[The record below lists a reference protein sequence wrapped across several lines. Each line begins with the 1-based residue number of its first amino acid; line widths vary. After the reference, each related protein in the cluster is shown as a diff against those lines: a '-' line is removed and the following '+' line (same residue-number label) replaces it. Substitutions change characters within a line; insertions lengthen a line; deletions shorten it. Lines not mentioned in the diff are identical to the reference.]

1 MQHIYGLSYSQLI
14 KGEAFHWIQII
25 YLMPINPFLTKR
37 QKIQSV
43 TIVKEKKATWS
54 ILCTLP
60 RYSLIKNSPQTLNS
74 AFFHVLRR
82 TVWKGF
88 LKRWYPLVRLFCK
101 LYQSARM
108 PTKAWSS
115 TASFSL
121 PWWSKL
127 KQQYSLDCS
136 DSGKKKSI
144 FALVSQTG
152 LVLQTISYPHKQD
165 PQKEKKWILKVYRK
179 VIYLFIFLTVS
190 DFSWWA

>member
-1 MQHIYGLSYSQLI
+1 M
-14 KGEAFHWIQII
+14 
-25 YLMPINPFLTKR
+25 
-37 QKIQSV
+37 
-43 TIVKEKKATWS
+43 KEKKATWS

-179 VIYLFIFLTVS
+179 VIYLFIYFFNRLWFLLVSLMLILSNTVS
-190 DFSWWA
+190 TTPFWDLFINTVSCL